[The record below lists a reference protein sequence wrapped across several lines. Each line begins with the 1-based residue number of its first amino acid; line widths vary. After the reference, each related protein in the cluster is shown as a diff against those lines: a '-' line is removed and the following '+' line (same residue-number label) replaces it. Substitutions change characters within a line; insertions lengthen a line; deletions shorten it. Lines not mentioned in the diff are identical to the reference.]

1 MRHLLLASLSIALL
15 AAACGGAA
23 APSDPPG
30 SPPSSDPPAGTAP
43 GGSIDA
49 TGEWRLVEGAVD
61 GTAIPVDADWPV
73 TFILDG
79 TQVSG
84 TSACNS
90 YGGEIVV
97 EDGEVRFGDMM
108 MTMMACEEPAMSI
121 EAAYHGALGRIRQ
134 ASMEGETLVLV
145 GDAVSL
151 RFEPIPPVPTAELVD
166 TDWILETIITG
177 DVASSVAP
185 GEPATLILH
194 GDGRLEGFTGCRGF
208 GGTYVEA
215 GGEIV
220 ATELITD
227 DRACLPPL
235 DTQDGHVLMVLGDGF
250 RVTVEGDRLTLSS
263 VGGRGLVYVAAE

>member
-1 MRHLLLASLSIALL
+1 M
-15 AAACGGAA
+15 
-23 APSDPPG
+23 
-30 SPPSSDPPAGTAP
+30 
-43 GGSIDA
+43 DA
-49 TGEWRLVEGAVD
+49 TGEWRLVEGTVD
-61 GTAIPVDADWPV
+61 GAPIPVDADYPV
-73 TFILDG
+73 TFVLDG

-97 EDGEVRFGDMM
+97 EGGEVRFGDMM

-121 EAAYHGALGRIRQ
+121 ETAYHAALGRIRQ
-134 ASMEGETLVLV
+134 ATMDGDALVLV

-151 RFEPIPPVPTAELVD
+151 RFQPIPPVPTADLVD
-166 TDWILETIITG
+166 TDWTLETIVTG
-177 DVASSVAP
+177 DAASSVAP
-185 GEPATLILH
+185 GDPATLILH

-215 GGEIV
+215 SGEIM

-235 DTQDGHVLMVLGDGF
+235 DTQDGHVLTVLGDGF
-250 RVTVEGDRLTLSS
+250 RATVEGDRLTLTSA
-263 VGGRGLVYVAAE
+263 GGNGLVYVAAE